1 MTLHLAT
8 FVKMTNSSGLKSNQ
22 NDSFRN

>member
-8 FVKMTNSSGLKSNQ
+8 TWLKCYSVEKATWLH
-22 NDSFRN
+22 RT

>member
-8 FVKMTNSSGLKSNQ
+8 L
-22 NDSFRN
+22 DWPCI